1 MRKVHG
7 LEQVENFFSSIS
19 ERLKGFQVHVALPNC
34 YAHENSV
41 EKAEVLMQ
49 KMREMG
55 FTNIPCYNIL
65 LGLYYLLNY
74 SKLDAH
80 MLEME
85 VNGIRY
91 DRYTFGIRL
100 SAYAAA
106 YDVEGIDKIVEKVET
121 SPQTALEWDTYAAA
135 AQGNDVFDIL
145 LKLYADIGEKDEIY
159 RIWNRYKEMGI
170 IYNKGYKT
178 LTSALLKLDQV
189 EGAEK
194 IFEEWHSKKLSYDT
208 RIPKLLIDVYSQ
220 KGLLDNQIP
229 KAMEAMKKAISVCL
243 PGAGRKPSKETLAA
257 CLKYL
262 EGKGDIE

>member
-49 KMREMG
+49 KMREM
-55 FTNIPCYNIL
+55 
-65 LGLYYLLNY
+65 
-74 SKLDAH
+74 
-80 MLEME
+80 
-85 VNGIRY
+85 
-91 DRYTFGIRL
+91 
-100 SAYAAA
+100 
-106 YDVEGIDKIVEKVET
+106 
-121 SPQTALEWDTYAAA
+121 
-135 AQGNDVFDIL
+135 
-145 LKLYADIGEKDEIY
+145 DIGEKDEIY

-178 LTSALLKLDQV
+178 LISALLKLDQV